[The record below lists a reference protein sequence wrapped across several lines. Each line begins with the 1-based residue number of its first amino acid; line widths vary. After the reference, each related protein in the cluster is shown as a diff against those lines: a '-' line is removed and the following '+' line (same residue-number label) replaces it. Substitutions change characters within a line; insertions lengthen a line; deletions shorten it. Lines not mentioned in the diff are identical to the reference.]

1 MTFDEILN
9 NQPTASDVGQ
19 GTLNHPAMPVSFKEA
34 GSSQYRR
41 DCRVNSYARR
51 SNAIL
56 ILCSELS
63 KGIVR

>member
-1 MTFDEILN
+1 MIFNDIFN
-9 NQPTASDVGQ
+9 NQPTASDVGL
-19 GTLNHPAMPVSFKEA
+19 GTLNHPAMPVSSREA

-41 DCRVNSYARR
+41 DCRVNSYTRR
-51 SNAIL
+51 SKAIL